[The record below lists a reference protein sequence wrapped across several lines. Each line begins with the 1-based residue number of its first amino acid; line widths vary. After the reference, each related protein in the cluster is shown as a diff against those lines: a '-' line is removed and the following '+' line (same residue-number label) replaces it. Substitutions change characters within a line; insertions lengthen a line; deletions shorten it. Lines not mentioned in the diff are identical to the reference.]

1 LNTDQQY
8 ASKFRRLLKDFE
20 EGGVS
25 SETDADVVD
34 AFLKLCLDLGRLR
47 QPNTVDTRGKE
58 LIDQAT
64 LKKMATWDTDDPS
77 LSTIEKI
84 FSRLAE
90 GRGIAAVTLL
100 ENSIRFRAEQTSSEQ
115 SRRASTKRK
124 PHPLDNVISKM
135 VKRDPDISAKVV
147 IEKLK
152 ASAPDFLLSSVE
164 DGQIFFTDLS
174 LIPLEVSGIPSRL
187 LRIKKKLK

>member
-25 SETDADVVD
+25 FETDADVVD

-58 LIDQAT
+58 LIDRAT

-100 ENSIRFRAEQTSSEQ
+100 KNAIKLRAEQTSSEQ

>member
-1 LNTDQQY
+1 MNTDQQY

-58 LIDQAT
+58 LIDRAT

-100 ENSIRFRAEQTSSEQ
+100 KNSIRFRAEQTSSEQ

-152 ASAPDFLLSSVE
+152 ASAPDSLLSSVE

-187 LRIKKKLK
+187 LCIKKKLK

>member
-1 LNTDQQY
+1 MNNDQQY
-8 ASKFRRLLKDFE
+8 SKKIKRLLKDFE
-20 EGGVS
+20 GGGVS
-25 SETDADVVD
+25 FETDADVAD
-34 AFLKLCLDLGRLR
+34 AVLKLCLELGSLR
-47 QPNTVDTRGKE
+47 QPNATNIRRKE
-58 LIDQAT
+58 LIDEAT
-64 LKKMATWDTDDPS
+64 LKKMAIWDTDDPS
-77 LSTIEKI
+77 LSTVEKI
-84 FSRLAE
+84 FSRLAK

-100 ENSIRFRAEQTSSEQ
+100 KNAIKLRAEQTSSEQ

-152 ASAPDFLLSSVE
+152 ASAPDSLLSSVE

>member
-1 LNTDQQY
+1 MNTDQQY

-58 LIDQAT
+58 LIDRAT

-84 FSRLAE
+84 FSRLAT

-100 ENSIRFRAEQTSSEQ
+100 KNSIKLRADQKSRAQ
-115 SRRASTKRK
+115 SRRASTERK
-124 PHPLDNVISKM
+124 THPLDDLIVGF
-135 VKRDPDISAKVV
+135 VKRNPDISAKVV
-147 IEKLK
+147 IEKLE
-152 ASAPDFLLSSVE
+152 ASAPDALLSSVE

-174 LIPLEVSGIPSRL
+174 LITLKVSGIPNRL
-187 LRIKKKLK
+187 SRIKKS

>member
-58 LIDQAT
+58 LIDRAT

>member
-1 LNTDQQY
+1 MNTDQQY

-58 LIDQAT
+58 LIDRAT

>member
-1 LNTDQQY
+1 MNTDQQY

-58 LIDQAT
+58 LIDRAT

-84 FSRLAE
+84 FSA
-90 GRGIAAVTLL
+90 I
-100 ENSIRFRAEQTSSEQ
+100 I
-115 SRRASTKRK
+115 
-124 PHPLDNVISKM
+124 
-135 VKRDPDISAKVV
+135 
-147 IEKLK
+147 
-152 ASAPDFLLSSVE
+152 
-164 DGQIFFTDLS
+164 
-174 LIPLEVSGIPSRL
+174 SRL
-187 LRIKKKLK
+187 

>member
-1 LNTDQQY
+1 MNTDQQY

-58 LIDQAT
+58 LIDRAT
-64 LKKMATWDTDDPS
+64 LKKMAIWDTDDPS

-84 FSRLAE
+84 FSRLAK
-90 GRGIAAVTLL
+90 GRGIAAMTLL
-100 ENSIRFRAEQTSSEQ
+100 KNSIKLRAEQTSSAQ

-147 IEKLK
+147 IEKLE
-152 ASAPDFLLSSVE
+152 ALAPDSLLSSVE
-164 DGQIFFTDLS
+164 DGEIFFTDLS
-174 LIPLEVSGIPSRL
+174 LIPLQVSGIPNRL
-187 LRIKKKLK
+187 SRIKKKLK

>member
-58 LIDQAT
+58 LIDRAT

-90 GRGIAAVTLL
+90 GRGVDAVSLL
-100 ENSIRFRAEQTSSEQ
+100 KNSIKLRADQKSKAQ